1 MRDIIF
7 IYWLGEQV
15 KQATVHDWQA
25 GRFEIGLGDR
35 MIGKI
40 VLEAR

>member
-1 MRDIIF
+1 MRDVIF
-7 IYWLGEQV
+7 VYWLGEQI
-15 KQATVHDWQA
+15 KQARLEHWQA
-25 GRFEIGLGDR
+25 ERFEAGLGDR